1 MKFFTKEAREFI
13 FGADEEWDF
22 QNISSPA
29 LQRKIMDVETKSF
42 VDYIRKYIYW
52 KVFKEQGRKFED
64 IKDAEYVS
72 VAKQAFIDNNMI
84 NRMSAESIRKQFS
97 NNSYEVKRKTVY
109 IWAFGLNMSVEEV
122 AELFRKGARMQDFH
136 FRNPYEIICHYC
148 LKKVECN
155 YDDVE
160 RLMDTYVD
168 RVKRGLNQS
177 DISTKK
183 EERYTSDYRQI
194 FEQIDDENALMNELL
209 ILTIDLFGKD
219 VNLDNSIVND
229 FMEGK
234 VCSKSAK
241 EVYDELI
248 NEYKKR
254 LLIEAEYEREEKL
267 LILEAED
274 GNSLRRQE
282 KDKDWAEKTDI
293 ADIAYANLVDSINEI
308 YTQRVDEITNEV
320 WIDGFWKLEKKW
332 MGKIDKNFF
341 AKNDKAEARIE
352 RNDII
357 TLVFLNWCYES
368 GLDEALVGC
377 RFSDFTDTVN
387 HYLLKCNMQP
397 FYLPNPYESLIAI
410 CLESEDP
417 EETFKVAMK
426 KGNMI

>member
-13 FGADEEWDF
+13 FGADDDWDF

-136 FRNPYEIICHYC
+136 FRNPYEIICYYC

-160 RLMDTYVD
+160 RLMDTYTEK
-168 RVKRGLNQS
+168 VKLGVKLS
-177 DISTKK
+177 DVSTQKK
-183 EERYTSDYRQI
+183 ESYTSDYRQI

-308 YTQRVDEITNEV
+308 YTQKVDEIINEV
-320 WIDGFWKLEKKW
+320 WIDDFWKLEKKW

-368 GLDEALVGC
+368 GLDEVLVGC